1 MAMTLQEAI
10 DSAIANANYEY
21 GTETVFHVSMHDDY
35 ATVLG
40 GGKLFETYGPGQ
52 PGGKPTFHPDLP
64 LLDWG
69 PARID
74 RGLARVSGRWSNR
87 PVPGFSTRGQ
97 GGMTLNVAAGGG
109 SAIPVDVS
117 VRRDPGLSF
126 LRSVGLGPSVQ
137 IEIEKLSAP
146 GGTATSGVTLNA
158 VEDGVF
164 VRAVGPSLRDPLPG
178 NPPPLATYVVTIVCG
193 GRPG

>member
-10 DSAIANANYEY
+10 EWASVPRYETQY
-21 GTETVFHVSMHDDY
+21 GTETVFTVSMHDDSGV
-35 ATVLG
+35 VLAG
-40 GGKLFETYGPGQ
+40 SNVFETYGPGE

-74 RGLARVSGRWSNR
+74 RGLARVTGSWFNR

-97 GGMTLNVAAGGG
+97 GGIALNVAIGGG
-109 SAIPVDVS
+109 TSIPIDVS
-117 VRRDPGLSF
+117 VRQDPGLPF
-126 LRSVGLGPSVQ
+126 LRFVGLGPSVQ
-137 IEIEKLSAP
+137 IEIEKLSGP

-158 VEDGVF
+158 VEDGGLL
-164 VRAVGPSLRDPLPG
+164 RAVGPSVRDPA
-178 NPPPLATYVVTIVCG
+178 NNASYTVTIFVF